1 MKRKSASLLLLFLLL
16 SSCRGTEASSL
27 PGDSSLPSVPVISSP
42 VDSSSSSSNS
52 SSSSSSA
59 PAIQTLNKKIL
70 AERFLNLAQSSSF
83 TVALDYLNGNTFTE
97 IYSDKYIYQES
108 TNEGLLLRKDLLGTE
123 KTCYSFEKKD
133 GKVVLHSQKSSL
145 LPDGSVHRKDSLE
158 EENPF
163 YRIRDSIQADLFL
176 KDETGYYS
184 SDFDLVLSLSY
195 AMNLGFYGEEGQY
208 ADATFALDEG
218 NNLIATLQ
226 VVNGD
231 GYLEDYAKATFLNID
246 QTIDPE
252 IEAFLSKEIPLSS
265 PSEEAFATLIS
276 PHTMVNDIGYITES
290 IDYRTDLDKLTLS
303 AGEEKTE
310 ICLGDRN
317 LVSSVSHLYEKGE
330 DGKALSVYLSATN
343 TVEKAPLGVDYS
355 SVSPRLKNLV
365 HREDF
370 FLQSDGSYRYLGLE
384 PEEVYRALGYADLG
398 EVDTLDFTLRNN
410 AFVQASTSFTTILS
424 SGFEIHYVTDTSL
437 DPFLEPSIPEPSEAD
452 SDTAL
457 IQEKIDQMN
466 LLSDSVKNYTVKTY
480 EQGGNSDKYYTLKKI
495 SSDLVLKEKYTSEG
509 GDPDKTKVLSSG
521 YGKNSNGHF
530 VHFAKLADGSVRQ
543 LEDASTDLTLRDLIH
558 FDVAPELLKAKKEA
572 DGSRTL
578 TLKQRV
584 ADLGEHIPGGRHAS
598 SLVPSR
604 FSMKLDK
611 THSDIESL
619 SYRYSELDGKLTGTE
634 VSEFSGYN
642 STTFEESLRT
652 AVASLPD
659 KAGPLSF
666 DVEENAYPSLITF
679 LGEENAKKIPYLFDN
694 TLYGKWVS
702 AIFKKN
708 GDIHSTLYLYVY
720 DDGNELGWSL
730 SEDPIHYMERYKA
743 LLDNSPSLTK
753 EKDGFGNDVYL
764 PSDRS
769 FAISL
774 RGKGPQEG
782 LSITI
787 PE

>member
-1 MKRKSASLLLLFLLL
+1 MKRKSASLLLLFLVL

-27 PGDSSLPSVPVISSP
+27 SGDSSLPSVPVISSP
-42 VDSSSSSSNS
+42 VDSSSSSAS

-343 TVEKAPLGVDYS
+343 TMEKAPLGVDYS

-495 SSDLVLKEKYTSEG
+495 SSDLVLNEKYTSEG
-509 GDPDKTKVLSSG
+509 GDSDKTKVLSSG

-558 FDVAPELLKAKKEA
+558 FDVAPALLKAKKEA
-572 DGSRTL
+572 DGS
-578 TLKQRV
+578 
-584 ADLGEHIPGGRHAS
+584 PMAS
-598 SLVPSR
+598 
-604 FSMKLDK
+604 
-611 THSDIESL
+611 T
-619 SYRYSELDGKLTGTE
+619 
-634 VSEFSGYN
+634 
-642 STTFEESLRT
+642 
-652 AVASLPD
+652 
-659 KAGPLSF
+659 
-666 DVEENAYPSLITF
+666 
-679 LGEENAKKIPYLFDN
+679 
-694 TLYGKWVS
+694 
-702 AIFKKN
+702 
-708 GDIHSTLYLYVY
+708 
-720 DDGNELGWSL
+720 
-730 SEDPIHYMERYKA
+730 
-743 LLDNSPSLTK
+743 
-753 EKDGFGNDVYL
+753 
-764 PSDRS
+764 
-769 FAISL
+769 
-774 RGKGPQEG
+774 
-782 LSITI
+782 
-787 PE
+787 